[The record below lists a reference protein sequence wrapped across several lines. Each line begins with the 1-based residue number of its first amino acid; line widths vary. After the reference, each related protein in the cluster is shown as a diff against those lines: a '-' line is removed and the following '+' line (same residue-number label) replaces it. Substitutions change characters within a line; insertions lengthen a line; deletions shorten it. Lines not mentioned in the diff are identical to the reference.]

1 MEVLTWVI
9 EQEDI
14 GKRID
19 IFVAEETEEGISRS
33 RVQKMAEQGY
43 LKVHER
49 AVKSNYKLRKG
60 DMVSFCIP
68 QATPVEIVPE
78 NMDLDI
84 VYEDEDVI
92 VVNKPQGMV
101 VHPAPGHMT
110 GTLVNGLLYHCKG
123 NLSGINGVQRPG
135 IVHRI
140 DKDTSGI
147 LMAAKNDK
155 AHQSLAMQLAEH
167 SIERKY
173 HAVVF
178 HRLKQERG
186 TISEP
191 IGRNP
196 KDRKKMAVTQKNSRH
211 AITHYTVL
219 EALGNYTYIQA
230 QLETGRT
237 HQIRVHMSFIGHPL
251 LGDMVY
257 GPKKQPF
264 SLSGQVLHAKV
275 LGFVHPAT
283 KKYMEFEVPLPQYFI
298 KLLEK
303 LRMGM

>member
-9 EQEDI
+9 EQEDK

-19 IFVAEETEEGISRS
+19 IFVAEVLEEGISRS
-33 RVQKMAEQGY
+33 RVQKLAEQGF
-43 LKVHER
+43 LKVNEK
-49 AVKSNYKLRKG
+49 AVKSNYKLHEK
-60 DMVSFCIP
+60 DVVVFTIP
-68 QATPVEIVPE
+68 EIQPVEIVPE
-78 NMDLDI
+78 NIALDI

-92 VVNKPQGMV
+92 VVNKPQSMV

-110 GTLVNGLLYHCKG
+110 GTLVNGLLYHCKN
-123 NLSGINGVQRPG
+123 NLSGINGIQRPG

-147 LMAAKNDK
+147 LVVAKNDK

-167 SIERKY
+167 SITRKY

-178 HRLKQERG
+178 HAVKQESG
-186 TISEP
+186 TVNQP

-196 KDRKKMAVTQKNSRH
+196 KDRKKMAVTKKNSRH

-219 EALGNYTYIQA
+219 ERLGNYTYIQA

-251 LGDMVY
+251 LGDTVY

-264 SLSGQVLHAKV
+264 SLCGQALHAKV
-275 LGFVHPAT
+275 LGFIHPTT
-283 KKYMEFEVPLPQYFI
+283 KKYMEFEAPLPQYFVA
-298 KLLEK
+298 LLEK
-303 LRMGM
+303 LRKRM

>member
-9 EQEDI
+9 EQEDK

-19 IFVAEETEEGISRS
+19 IFVAEVLEEGISRS
-33 RVQKMAEQGY
+33 RVQKLAEQGF
-43 LKVHER
+43 LKVNEK
-49 AVKSNYKLRKG
+49 AVKSNYKLHEK
-60 DMVSFCIP
+60 DVVVFTIP
-68 QATPVEIVPE
+68 EIQPVEIVPE
-78 NMDLDI
+78 NIALDI

-92 VVNKPQGMV
+92 VVNKPQSMV

-110 GTLVNGLLYHCKG
+110 GTLVNGLLYHCKN
-123 NLSGINGVQRPG
+123 NLSGINGIQRPG

-147 LMAAKNDK
+147 LVVAKNDK

-167 SIERKY
+167 SITRKY

-178 HRLKQERG
+178 HAVKQESG
-186 TISEP
+186 TVNQP

-196 KDRKKMAVTQKNSRH
+196 KDRKKMAVTKKNSRH

-219 EALGNYTYIQA
+219 ERLGNYTYIQA

-237 HQIRVHMSFIGHPL
+237 HQIRVHMSYIGHPL
-251 LGDMVY
+251 LGDTVY

-264 SLSGQVLHAKV
+264 SLCGQALHAKV
-275 LGFVHPAT
+275 LGFIHPTT
-283 KKYMEFEVPLPQYFI
+283 KKYMEFETPLPQYFVA
-298 KLLEK
+298 LLEK
-303 LRMGM
+303 LRKRM

>member
-9 EQEDI
+9 EQEDK

-19 IFVAEETEEGISRS
+19 VFVAEVLEEGVSRS
-33 RVQKMAEQGY
+33 RVQKLAEQGL
-43 LKVHER
+43 LKVNEK
-49 AVKSNYKLRKG
+49 AVKSNYKLRQK
-60 DMVSFCIP
+60 DVVVFTIP
-68 QATPVEIVPE
+68 EIQPVEIVPE
-78 NMDLDI
+78 NIALDI

-92 VVNKPQGMV
+92 VVNKPQSMV

-110 GTLVNGLLYHCKG
+110 GTLVNGLLYHCKN
-123 NLSGINGVQRPG
+123 NLSGINGIQRPG

-147 LMAAKNDK
+147 LVVAKNDK

-167 SIERKY
+167 SITRKY

-178 HRLKQERG
+178 HAVKQQNG
-186 TISEP
+186 TVNQP

-219 EALGNYTYIQA
+219 ERLGNYTYIQA

-251 LGDMVY
+251 LGDTVY

-264 SLSGQVLHAKV
+264 SLCGQALHAKV
-275 LGFVHPAT
+275 LGFIHPTT
-283 KKYMEFEVPLPQYFI
+283 KKYMEFEVPLPQYFVT
-298 KLLEK
+298 LLEK
-303 LRMGM
+303 LRKRM

>member
-1 MEVLTWVI
+1 M
-9 EQEDI
+9 DI
-14 GKRID
+14 L
-19 IFVAEETEEGISRS
+19 VAEELEKGISRS
-33 RVQKMAEQGY
+33 RVQILAQQGF
-43 LKVHER
+43 LKVNEK
-49 AVKSNYKLRKG
+49 AVKSNYKLHEK
-60 DMVSFCIP
+60 DVVVFTIP
-68 QATPVEIVPE
+68 EIQPVEIVPE
-78 NMDLDI
+78 NIALDI

-92 VVNKPQGMV
+92 VVNKPQSMV

-110 GTLVNGLLYHCKG
+110 GTLVNGLLYHCKN
-123 NLSGINGVQRPG
+123 NLSGINGIQRPG

-147 LMAAKNDK
+147 LVVAKNDK

-167 SIERKY
+167 SITRKY

-178 HRLKQERG
+178 HAVKQESG
-186 TISEP
+186 TVNQP

-196 KDRKKMAVTQKNSRH
+196 KDRKKMAVTKKNSRH

-219 EALGNYTYIQA
+219 ERLGNYTYIQA

-251 LGDMVY
+251 LGDTVY

-264 SLSGQVLHAKV
+264 SLCGQALHAKV
-275 LGFVHPAT
+275 LGFIHPTT
-283 KKYMEFEVPLPQYFI
+283 KKYMEFETPLPQYFVA
-298 KLLEK
+298 LLEK
-303 LRMGM
+303 LRKRM